1 MSNVRQ
7 KRGGAK
13 LSRSEVVTIRLD
25 PKLRY
30 LAELAS
36 RKQRRTLSSFI
47 EWAIEESLKRES
59 VCHSNNYDN
68 VTFFDAAE
76 NLWDVN
82 EVDRLISLAAKYPHL
97 LNHEEQ
103 VLWKLIHEFSVYNS
117 ALKKRIWFSDNSSNN
132 LNIELIRD
140 CWRELIGI
148 VDGTV
153 SEEELKK
160 AMIDN
165 DIPF

>member
-1 MSNVRQ
+1 MSEVKQ

-47 EWAIEESLKRES
+47 EWAIEESLKTEII
-59 VCHSNNYDN
+59 HNNAYDS
-68 VTFFDAAE
+68 VTFFDVAGS
-76 NLWDVN
+76 LWDVD
-82 EVDRLISLAAKYPHL
+82 EADRFIILATTYYYL

-103 VLWKLIHEFSVYNS
+103 VLWKHVREYVAYDSFLKTSVRFY
-117 ALKKRIWFSDNSSNN
+117 
-132 LNIELIRD
+132 
-140 CWRELIGI
+140 
-148 VDGTV
+148 
-153 SEEELKK
+153 
-160 AMIDN
+160 
-165 DIPF
+165 